1 MAVWGRWGGSTL
13 KWVKWG
19 DAERRGVAILKWVKR
34 DLVLRILGGDYACDA
49 VLLIRDRAGRESVGP
64 SIINLYAA
72 STTVGFAY
80 VI

>member
-34 DLVLRILGGDYACDA
+34 DLVLRILGGDYAFL
-49 VLLIRDRAGRESVGP
+49 VRALCSCRVRLPFRGPRAAGSALASPPVGP
-64 SIINLYAA
+64 S
-72 STTVGFAY
+72 
-80 VI
+80 